1 VNEAG
6 HEPGGL
12 PRGFGR
18 AGRALLTAARGLAL
32 AGGLVFLVLVGMSV
46 VSIVGRKLASS
57 PVQGDVE
64 MLQMSAAFACAAFF
78 GYCHLIGGDVKVD
91 FFTSRLSPRA
101 IHRLDAFGSLLYT
114 IVGAALTWRTFAGS
128 MVLRASHETSVILGW
143 PLWVA
148 QLMMVP
154 GFLLM
159 TAAGLYMMGLHWRRA
174 NEAPQGA
181 RAAA

>member
-1 VNEAG
+1 M
-6 HEPGGL
+6 
-12 PRGFGR
+12 RGFGPV
-18 AGRALLTAARGLAL
+18 GRALVAASRWLAL
-32 AGGLVFLVLVGMSV
+32 AGGAVFLVLVGMSI

-64 MLQMSAAFACAAFF
+64 MLQMSAAFACATFF
-78 GYCHLIGGDVKVD
+78 AYCHLIGGDVKVD

-114 IVGAALTWRTFAGS
+114 VVGAALTWRTFAGA

-143 PLWVA
+143 PIWVA

-159 TAAGLYMMGLHWRRA
+159 TLAGLYMVGAHWRLARA
-174 NEAPQGA
+174 APQGA